1 MNKGAVLVL
10 GARSDIGMAVA
21 YRFAQAGYDIQLA
34 ARNVT
39 SLDDDRADIEIRNSI
54 KATLHEFNALNIQA
68 HEAFVTTLPELPIIA
83 VCTTGYM
90 GEQKES
96 ERDMTSASLVMRSNY
111 EGPSSVLGILA
122 NHFEKRGSGTLVG
135 VSSVAGERGRASNYV
150 YGSAKAG
157 FTAFLSGLRN
167 RLSQHNVNVITVL
180 PGFVNTRM
188 TAGMQLP
195 IALTAQPSDVAASIV
210 AASAQGKNIIYL
222 KPIWRLIMLVIKSIP
237 EKLFKRMT
245 L

>member
-83 VCTTGYM
+83 VCTTG
-90 GEQKES
+90 
-96 ERDMTSASLVMRSNY
+96 
-111 EGPSSVLGILA
+111 
-122 NHFEKRGSGTLVG
+122 
-135 VSSVAGERGRASNYV
+135 
-150 YGSAKAG
+150 
-157 FTAFLSGLRN
+157 
-167 RLSQHNVNVITVL
+167 
-180 PGFVNTRM
+180 
-188 TAGMQLP
+188 
-195 IALTAQPSDVAASIV
+195 
-210 AASAQGKNIIYL
+210 
-222 KPIWRLIMLVIKSIP
+222 
-237 EKLFKRMT
+237 
-245 L
+245 